1 MASPTH
7 SVLHSSSPPVR
18 PGPPELA
25 GHRDAA
31 GDTVETN
38 DDVRA
43 APRWGAV
50 RVAQALS
57 LDVVAGVLGA
67 AAFAAVVSGARPPA
81 VWWWLVPACTWTVY
95 SVDHL
100 LDARRI
106 RRRACSFRHRL
117 YQRHSTVLAVHTLLV
132 ALAAT
137 AAAFSVLP
145 PRLLFPGLAVALA
158 ALAHLGLAQAAGR
171 RLLPKELS
179 AAGVYTLGIWF
190 APLMLAPA
198 VDLYVLL
205 LAGSHFLA
213 ALLNLTVFS
222 LFEHAQDVMDGQVSL
237 VRSWGVRHSRR
248 MVSWLT
254 ATGVAAVGAVLVLGP
269 GSLALP
275 GVVLLVLLLAP
286 TTMLMHAGYCRANAR
301 YRLYGDLSFVL
312 LALPY
317 VVSRLFH
324 GP

>member
-7 SVLHSSSPPVR
+7 SVLHSSPHP
-18 PGPPELA
+18 
-25 GHRDAA
+25 
-31 GDTVETN
+31 
-38 DDVRA
+38 
-43 APRWGAV
+43 V

-106 RRRACSFRHRL
+106 RHRACSFRHRL
-117 YQRHSTVLAVHTLLV
+117 YQRHATVLAVHTLVV
-132 ALAAT
+132 AVAAT
-137 AAAFSVLP
+137 ATALWVLP
-145 PRLLFPGLAVALA
+145 PRLLVPGLALAVA
-158 ALAHLGLAQAAGR
+158 ALAHLGLAQAGGH

-198 VDLYVLL
+198 VDPYVLL
-205 LAGSHFLA
+205 LVGSHFLA
-213 ALLNLTVFS
+213 ALLNLTAFS
-222 LFEHAQDVMDGQVSL
+222 LFEHAQDVIDGQVSL

-248 MVSWLT
+248 MVALLT

-275 GVVLLVLLLAP
+275 AVVLLVLLAAP
-286 TTMLMHAGYCRANAR
+286 STMLMHAGYYRANAR
-301 YRLYGDLSFVL
+301 YRLYGDLAFVL